1 MKILITT
8 DWYEPVINGVV
19 TSVLNLRK
27 ELENRGHEV
36 RILTLSMTS
45 RSFCKEGVTYL
56 CSVDAG
62 KIYPSA
68 RLRLIPARRYIR
80 KLVGWKPDIIHSQCE
95 LSTFFIAKKM
105 AEQLQIPLIHTYHTV
120 YEEYTHY
127 FSPSRKW
134 GKKAVS
140 QLTKWISKR
149 TDCMIAPTKKVER
162 LLTGYGVDCPVA
174 VVPTGINMDQFY
186 KTMDR
191 KTRDSLRRKISIPE
205 DAFVLTYVGRLAK
218 EKNLEEILS
227 YIMKLNQDKL
237 IFLIAGD
244 GPYRSELEELCRE
257 LDVVDKVRFTGMVSR
272 EQVSDFYKLGDI
284 FVSASSSETQGLTY
298 IEALASGLPLLC
310 RADECLN
317 GLVESGK
324 NGWQYHSE
332 EEFRDKLQLF
342 YSDEDLRINMES
354 QAVEATTPYTS
365 AVFAETVERIYYE
378 TIDRKKMSCYEL
390 SNV

>member
-19 TSVLNLRK
+19 TSVLNLK
-27 ELENRGHEV
+27 NELENRGHEV

-45 RSFCKEGVTYL
+45 HSFCKEGITYI

-68 RLRLIPARRYIR
+68 RLRLAPAKRYIR
-80 KLVGWKPDIIHSQCE
+80 ELVEWEPDVVHSQCE
-95 LSTFFIAKKM
+95 FSTFFIAKKI

-120 YEEYTHY
+120 YEDYTHY
-127 FSPSRKW
+127 FSPSHKW

-140 QLTKWISKR
+140 RFTRWISKR
-149 TDCMIAPTKKVER
+149 TDYMIAPTKKVEK
-162 LLTGYGVDCPVA
+162 LLIGYGVDCSVA
-174 VVPTGINMDQFY
+174 VAPTGIYMDQFY
-186 KTMDR
+186 KNMDR

-218 EKNLEEILS
+218 EKNLEEIL
-227 YIMKLNQDKL
+227 YYMKNLNQEKI
-237 IFLIAGD
+237 IFLIVGD

-257 LDVVDKVRFTGMVSR
+257 LDIVEKVRFAGMVLR
-272 EQVSDFYKLGDI
+272 EQVSDYYKLGDI

-298 IEALASGLPLLC
+298 IEALASGLPILC
-310 RADECLN
+310 RSDECLN
-317 GLVESGK
+317 GLVENGK

-332 EEFRDKLQLF
+332 EEFLNKLQLF
-342 YSDEDLRINMES
+342 YSDKNLINYMAS
-354 QAVEATTPYTS
+354 QAVEAVKPYTS
-365 AVFAETVERIYYE
+365 VVFAEAVEQIYYE
-378 TIDRKKMSCYEL
+378 AIDRKKMSYYEF
-390 SNV
+390 SNI